1 MQENLLKLIL
11 VMQITTELFVKIA
24 NILSKLGQ
32 EVDVE
37 PILCA
42 DPLRH
47 ELHHHRLHLH
57 DHRSHSNSPKATD
70 AVRTMT
76 LNNRHFANH
85 NHAADDAV

>member
-1 MQENLLKLIL
+1 MHEL
-11 VMQITTELFVKIA
+11 VSMPMLTVQITTELFVKIA
-24 NILSKLGQ
+24 NVLSKLGQ

-57 DHRSHSNSPKATD
+57 DHRSNSNSPKTSA
-70 AVRTMT
+70 AVRHITS
-76 LNNRHFANH
+76 LKSHFANH
-85 NHAADDAV
+85 SGDDGA

>member
-1 MQENLLKLIL
+1 MLFL
-11 VMQITTELFVKIA
+11 QITTELFVKVA

-47 ELHHHRLHLH
+47 ELHHHRLHMH
-57 DHRSHSNSPKATD
+57 DHRSHSNSPKAEATSPR
-70 AVRTMT
+70 AALRPIKAHMKENVQF
-76 LNNRHFANH
+76 N